1 MIVLADVMKVV
12 AGNASPMLALRI
24 AKTLNL
30 RLAKTTFKKFP
41 DGEIYVK
48 VEDFDDTNVVVQ
60 SLNCNEDVVSLML
73 LFDALNDTEVVAV
86 VPYMGYARQDKAFED
101 GEAISIRAIARLL
114 ESYAS
119 KVVTVNIHSKDA
131 ASHFSK
137 LIDLDAMPII
147 GNYFKEQDVV
157 MLSPDFGSY
166 ERVKVAAKAANCE
179 FDYLEKRR
187 IDAETVEIAPKNLD
201 VEGKDVLI
209 VDDIISTGGTIVE
222 ATKILLKNGAKSV
235 KAACVHAVL
244 ANYALNKL
252 YNAGVTEVIATDTV
266 ERVVSKISVAG
277 LIADRLTS

>member
-1 MIVLADVMKVV
+1 MKVV

-131 ASHFSK
+131 ASYFSK

-277 LIADRLTS
+277 LISNEL

>member
-1 MIVLADVMKVV
+1 MKVV

-86 VPYMGYARQDKAFED
+86 IPYMGYARQDKAFED

-252 YNAGVTEVIATDTV
+252 YNAGITEVIATDTV

-277 LIADRLTS
+277 LISNEL

>member
-1 MIVLADVMKVV
+1 MKVV

-48 VEDFDDTNVVVQ
+48 VGDFDDTNVVVQ
-60 SLNCNEDVVSLML
+60 SLNCNEDVISLML

-252 YNAGVTEVIATDTV
+252 YNAGITEVIATDTV

>member
-1 MIVLADVMKVV
+1 MKVV

-86 VPYMGYARQDKAFED
+86 IPYMGYARQDKAFED

-252 YNAGVTEVIATDTV
+252 YNAGITEVIATDTV

>member
-1 MIVLADVMKVV
+1 MKVV

-60 SLNCNEDVVSLML
+60 SLNCNENVVSLML

-131 ASHFSK
+131 ASYFSK

-201 VEGKDVLI
+201 VEGKDVVI

-266 ERVVSKISVAG
+266 ERVISKISVAE
-277 LIADRLTS
+277 LISSEL

>member
-1 MIVLADVMKVV
+1 MKVV

-131 ASHFSK
+131 ASYFSK

>member
-1 MIVLADVMKVV
+1 LIVLADVMKVV

-60 SLNCNEDVVSLML
+60 SLNCNENVVSLML

-201 VEGKDVLI
+201 VEGKDVVI

-252 YNAGVTEVIATDTV
+252 YNAGITEVIATDTV

>member
-1 MIVLADVMKVV
+1 MKVV

-131 ASHFSK
+131 ASYFSK

-252 YNAGVTEVIATDTV
+252 YNAGITEVIATDTV

>member
-1 MIVLADVMKVV
+1 MIVLADAMKVV

-86 VPYMGYARQDKAFED
+86 IPYMGYARQDKAFED

-131 ASHFSK
+131 ASYFSK

-277 LIADRLTS
+277 LISNEL

>member
-60 SLNCNEDVVSLML
+60 SLNCNENVVSLML

-201 VEGKDVLI
+201 VEGKDVVI

-252 YNAGVTEVIATDTV
+252 YNAGITEVIATDTV

>member
-1 MIVLADVMKVV
+1 MIVLADAMKVV

-86 VPYMGYARQDKAFED
+86 IPYMGYARQDKAFED

-252 YNAGVTEVIATDTV
+252 YNAGITEVIATDTV

>member
-131 ASHFSK
+131 ASYFSK

-252 YNAGVTEVIATDTV
+252 YNAGITEVIATDTV

>member
-1 MIVLADVMKVV
+1 MKVV

-60 SLNCNEDVVSLML
+60 SLNCNENVVSLML

-266 ERVVSKISVAG
+266 ERVISKISVAE
-277 LIADRLTS
+277 LISSEL

>member
-1 MIVLADVMKVV
+1 MKVV

-73 LFDALNDTEVVAV
+73 LFDALSDTEVVAV

-252 YNAGVTEVIATDTV
+252 YNAGITEVIATDTV

>member
-131 ASHFSK
+131 ASYFSK

-277 LIADRLTS
+277 LISSEL

>member
-1 MIVLADVMKVV
+1 
-12 AGNASPMLALRI
+12 
-24 AKTLNL
+24 
-30 RLAKTTFKKFP
+30 
-41 DGEIYVK
+41 
-48 VEDFDDTNVVVQ
+48 
-60 SLNCNEDVVSLML
+60 
-73 LFDALNDTEVVAV
+73 LNDTEVVAV

-114 ESYAS
+114 ESYES

-277 LIADRLTS
+277 LISSEL

>member
-252 YNAGVTEVIATDTV
+252 YNAGITEVIATDTV

>member
-1 MIVLADVMKVV
+1 MKVV